1 MKPLNLNLRLN
12 LNLLLLSALLA
23 GPGCSSSR
31 KMARPGGGFESLQT
45 MMVGTFSSAEQA
57 ARDSAFYDIT
67 LHMYPIWPD
76 KGHWL
81 YVEQAVTAMQERP
94 YRQRIYKLEQAGPG
108 IFKSIVYTLPDPE
121 AFIGAWKAPS
131 RFEGLAPE
139 ALQLRKGC
147 AVVLERQ
154 PDGSFSGST
163 KGRECESNL
172 RGASFATSR
181 VLIREGLIIS
191 WDQGFNSAGE
201 QVWGAEKGGYEF
213 RKQK

>member
-1 MKPLNLNLRLN
+1 MKLLNFNL
-12 LNLLLLSALLA
+12 LLLLSALLVGA
-23 GPGCSSSR
+23 ACSSSR
-31 KMARPGGGFESLQT
+31 KMAGTGPGIESLQS

-94 YRQRIYKLEQAGPG
+94 YRQRVYKLEQAGPG
-108 IFKSIVYTLPDPE
+108 TFKSMVYTLPDPE
-121 AFIGAWKAPS
+121 AFIGAWKDAS
-131 RFEGLAPE
+131 RFDALGPE
-139 ALQLRKGC
+139 ALQLREGC

-154 PDGSFSGST
+154 PDGAFSGST
-163 KGRECESNL
+163 TGKGCASNL

-181 VLIREGLIIS
+181 VVIKDSLIIS
-191 WDQGFNSAGE
+191 WDQGFNSQGE